1 MPEIGEIQ
9 AHAERVADD
18 WVGKELKNFRPIA
31 FYVLKTFSP
40 DPSTA
45 HGETLQQV
53 TTRGKYLQMWFES
66 AVFVVHLMQGG
77 RLRADEKQSAK
88 PRGGQARWTFTD
100 GSALLLTEAGTDKR
114 AGIWVLA
121 VDEGLDAE
129 TVNNVEP
136 LLGLGPNADTISR
149 EELHAILSENSMRLH
164 GLLRRQ
170 GIIAGLGRRLANDV
184 CHEAQISPFATTA
197 KLSEEQVDALHAAI
211 GTCIGRSL
219 EFERAQ
225 TEIVAS
231 KKRPSAVHN
240 NTDEPCPRCGD
251 KIREVAYVKY
261 SVNYCS
267 TCQTNGKVLADNTT
281 SKFLK

>member
-9 AHAERVADD
+9 AHGERIAAG
-18 WVGKELKNFRPIA
+18 WVGKELGGFRPIT

-40 DPSTA
+40 DPAIA
-45 HGETLQQV
+45 HGETLQRV
-53 TTRGKYLQMWFES
+53 TTRGKYLQLWFES
-66 AVFVVHLMQGG
+66 TVFVVHLMQGG
-77 RLRADEKQSAK
+77 RLRPDEKQSPK

-114 AGIWVLA
+114 AGIWVLSA
-121 VDEGLDAE
+121 DAE
-129 TVNNVEP
+129 FDDVEP
-136 LLGLGPNADTISR
+136 LLGLGPNADTISI
-149 EELHAILSENSMRLH
+149 ETLQELLSDNSMRLH

-170 GIIAGLGRRLANDV
+170 GIIAGIGRRLANDV

-197 KLSEEQVDALHAAI
+197 KLTQDQVAALHSAI
-211 GTCIGRSL
+211 GTCIERSL

-225 TEIVAS
+225 TEIVSS

-240 NTDEPCPRCGD
+240 NTGEPCPRCGD
-251 KIREVAYVKY
+251 QIREVAYVKY
-261 SVNYCS
+261 SVNYCA

>member
-9 AHAERVADD
+9 AHAERLETE
-18 WVGKELKNFRPIA
+18 WEGKTLAKFRPIT

-40 DPSTA
+40 DPTTA
-45 HGETLQQV
+45 HGQTLQRI
-53 TTRGKYLQMWFES
+53 TTRGKYLQL
-66 AVFVVHLMQGG
+66 VFDETTFLIHLMQGG
-77 RLRADEKQSAK
+77 RLRPDEKQTAK
-88 PRGGQARWTFTD
+88 PRGGQARWTFED
-100 GSALLLTEAGTDKR
+100 GTALLLTEAGSDKR
-114 AGIWVLA
+114 AGIWVFDNKTDL
-121 VDEGLDAE
+121 ES
-129 TVNNVEP
+129 VEP
-136 LLGLGPNADTISR
+136 LSKLGPNADTLPLEDLST
-149 EELHAILSENSMRLH
+149 ILGEHSMRIH

-184 CHEAQISPFATTA
+184 CHTAKISPFATA
-197 KLSEEQVDALHAAI
+197 SKLNEDQVQALHAAI
-211 GTCIGRSL
+211 ASCIDRSL

-240 NTDEPCPRCGD
+240 NTGDNCPVCSD
-251 KIREVAYVKY
+251 TIREVAYVKY
-261 SVNYCS
+261 SVNYCP